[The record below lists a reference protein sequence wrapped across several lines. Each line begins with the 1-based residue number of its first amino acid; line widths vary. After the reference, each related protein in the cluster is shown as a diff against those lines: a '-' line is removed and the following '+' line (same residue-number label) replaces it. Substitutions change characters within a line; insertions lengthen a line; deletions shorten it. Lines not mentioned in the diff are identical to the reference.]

1 MAFDVEDRRQRIDR
15 RSGTV
20 DRRAHGD
27 RRGPAAARPLTF
39 PDRRANHDR
48 RSAYPDR
55 RVHLFDRRALETAVP
70 PPIESTRPLRWSDL
84 PDRLI
89 PLVVIAILSLAD
101 VVTTDRLAELG
112 GTEINPVGQWLLENG
127 WLLSAKLVAVAALA
141 GLVTR
146 AQPRRW
152 IPLALWAVVGVY
164 SVVIVVHVWQLTT
177 Y

>member
-1 MAFDVEDRRQRIDR
+1 MTA
-15 RSGTV
+15 
-20 DRRAHGD
+20 
-27 RRGPAAARPLTF
+27 
-39 PDRRANHDR
+39 PDRRRHHDR

-55 RVHLFDRRALETAVP
+55 RVHLFDRRALGTAIPAPLSET
-70 PPIESTRPLRWSDL
+70 TRPLRWSDL

-101 VVTTDRLAELG
+101 VVTSDRLAELG
-112 GTEINPVGQWLLENG
+112 GAEVNPIGRWLLENG

-146 AQPRRW
+146 AEPRRW
-152 IPLALWAVVGVY
+152 IPIALWGVAGVY
-164 SVVIVVHVWQLTT
+164 TVLIVVHVWQLAA